1 MRNSDFHS
9 LIISAAD
16 KRFLSGDATTLQY
29 FHDDLFTP
37 ITSYMDEES
46 RKNFENAVKENSGN
60 WFPVLIGRDDKK
72 SLFYMKVTEV
82 SSDGFIR
89 LIISRVENIVISHLG
104 QTHILEA
111 QEGMLGLC
119 EGVFFDYDPDNLK
132 VTFYNASTSIY
143 GEGVRPV
150 DEMERS
156 MTGAAT
162 SEEAKEQVKRVFVHL
177 RTKSAHFVETVDSN
191 LINDSKSFRK
201 SVVEGALI
209 TYSDGREGIIGTI
222 HSLKTSTSTFR
233 QKIGAS
239 LDPLTGLLNKADIT
253 DYAVDLIDERRRSDT
268 ALAIVDVDFF
278 KKVNDSYG
286 HQYGDEVLRRTA
298 AVLRDTIGTD
308 GKVGRIGGDEFL
320 LVLTNNTNEAS
331 LRELFRTIRGNIGI
345 QFPSMGGDSMNPL
358 TLSIG
363 SAVYPADAE
372 NYDDLFMLADYC
384 LYLAKYKGRNRYVI
398 YTPEKHPTLEEVRTQ
413 KSAGGLMS
421 SGREVHPG
429 DVIVSLVD
437 RVLSDRRPSPEDLL
451 REFATGFS
459 LDEITILCG
468 EPLKQKFAAGENQ
481 LTDMARK
488 RVRDL
493 YQKNINSV
501 DSLYGNEFLVVNQLE
516 SLPASHSD
524 SVTILRDLGIYSFV
538 VIRFRD
544 VEDKPCFLAFASIGK
559 KVQWNQL
566 HFKYYRVFT
575 HLLEMYSF

>member
-29 FHDDLFTP
+29 FYDDLFAP

-46 RKNFENAVKENSGN
+46 RKSFENAVKENSGA
-60 WFPVLIGRDDKK
+60 WFPVRIGRDEKK
-72 SLFYMKVTEV
+72 ALFYLKVTEV

-89 LIISRVENIVISHLG
+89 LIITRIENIVLSHLG
-104 QTHILEA
+104 QTRVLEA
-111 QEGMLGLC
+111 HEGMIGLC
-119 EGVFFDYDPDNLK
+119 DGVFFDYDPDKLK
-132 VTFYNASTSIY
+132 VTFYNASASIY

-156 MTGAAT
+156 MTGAVT

-177 RTKSAHFVETVDSN
+177 RTKSAHFIETVDSN

-201 SVVEGALI
+201 TVVEGALI
-209 TYSDGREGIIGTI
+209 TYSDGKEGIIGTI
-222 HSLKTSTSTFR
+222 HFQKTSSSR
-233 QKIGAS
+233 QKIGTS

-253 DYAVDLIDERRRSDT
+253 EYAVELIDERRRSDT
-268 ALAIVDVDFF
+268 AIAIVDVDFF

-298 AVLRDTIGTD
+298 AVLRDTVGTD

-320 LVLTNNTNEAS
+320 MILTNNTDEPS

-345 QFPSMGGDSMNPL
+345 QFPSIGGDSMNPL

-363 SAVYPADAE
+363 CAVYPTDAE

-384 LYLAKYKGRNRYVI
+384 LYLAKYKGRNRYVV
-398 YTPEKHPTLEEVRTQ
+398 YTPEKHPALEEVRTQ
-413 KSAGGLMS
+413 KEAGGLMS

-437 RVLSDRRPSPEDLL
+437 RVMSERRPSPEDLL
-451 REFATGFS
+451 REFATGFA
-459 LDEITILCG
+459 LDEVTILCG
-468 EPLKQKFAAGENQ
+468 DPIKQKLAAGEHQ

-488 RVRDL
+488 RLRDL
-493 YQKNINSV
+493 YQKNINAE
-501 DSLYGNEFLVVNQLE
+501 DSLSKNEFLVVNQIE
-516 SLPASHSD
+516 SLPASYSD
-524 SVTILRDLGIYSFV
+524 SVKILREVEVLSFV
-538 VIRFRD
+538 VISFRD
-544 VEDKPCFLAFASIGK
+544 VEQKPCYLAFASVGK
-559 KVQWNQL
+559 KVQWNQS